1 MTGAEPAL
9 VVSEIYLSVQGESTW
24 AGCPCTFVRLTGCPL
39 RCVWCDTEYAFY
51 GGKRMALQEVMDRVK
66 ALGCPVVEVTGGEP
80 LAQPA
85 CLALLEALVEAG
97 FTVLLETS
105 GAYPIAPL
113 PAAVHAIMDLKCPG
127 SGESHRN
134 LWDNLSALRPHD
146 EVKFVLADRADYEWA
161 REVTRRE
168 GLTARCRA
176 VLFSPAFGLLA
187 PADLARWITE
197 DGLFGVRMQ
206 LQMHKH
212 IWPSD
217 TKGV

>member
-1 MTGAEPAL
+1 
-9 VVSEIYLSVQGESTW
+9 
-24 AGCPCTFVRLTGCPL
+24 
-39 RCVWCDTEYAFY
+39 
-51 GGKRMALQEVMDRVK
+51 MALDDVVARVK
-66 ALGCPVVEVTGGEP
+66 ALGCQLVEVTGGEP

-85 CLALLEALVEAG
+85 CLPLLEALVRG
-97 FTVLLETS
+97 GYTVLLETS

-113 PAAVHAIMDLKCPG
+113 PYAVHAIMDLKCPG

-134 LWDNLSALRPHD
+134 LWENIAALRPHD

-168 GLTARCRA
+168 GLTGRCRA
-176 VLFSPAFGLLA
+176 VLFSPAHGLLA
-187 PADLARWITE
+187 PADLARWIIEDRLTE
-197 DGLFGVRMQ
+197 VRMQ

-212 IWPSD
+212 IWPPD